1 VGGLFI
7 GTMAAM
13 GWTIGLNT
21 AFGPSGLVG
30 LPLMTSSNGIVTGMV
45 IYLMGLLI
53 AYIAGF
59 IITLLFGIKGVD
71 LD

>member
-1 VGGLFI
+1 
-7 GTMAAM
+7 
-13 GWTIGLNT
+13 
-21 AFGPSGLVG
+21 
-30 LPLMTSSNGIVTGMV
+30 MV